1 MLRARARAG
10 HPREAQAAP
19 EAAAEVA
26 ARGRPGASAPGARP
40 RRTASWR
47 PPPDDPDEHAWV
59 HGYIGANLVEPL
71 PGKYAHFYL
80 EYLPTLVDLAAR
92 ASPRRAPARRA
103 RNRAARARAG
113 ARRSVCVWI
122 PTATSAAA
130 AARLAWTREL
140 LEGGGG
146 EARPRARGR
155 APFTPLARLN
165 FSSDCCGGG
174 PGARARCRRAR
185 RAASSPTTRRA
196 CGASASSSRRA
207 SSARAR
213 RRGRSAAHGG
223 GGGGGGGGL
232 FRPAPDS
239 GEPAERSLLYITR
252 DGDLVQTPRS
262 VSNAR
267 EVGAAL
273 AKWARER
280 VPPWRV
286 THVNRLENRTLLEQA
301 LLFRRAAIVV
311 AQHGGALANMLAL
324 RPQRAALV
332 ELPPQKDTC
341 FCEIAGQ
348 IGVHYLP
355 VLKQASGLSAPDRPH
370 PPNQS
375 PRAGARA
382 GTRRPLSRARA

>member
-1 MLRARARAG
+1 M
-10 HPREAQAAP
+10 
-19 EAAAEVA
+19 
-26 ARGRPGASAPGARP
+26 
-40 RRTASWR
+40 RRTPS
-47 PPPDDPDEHAWV
+47 
-59 HGYIGANLVEPL
+59 Y
-71 PGKYAHFYL
+71 
-80 EYLPTLVDLAAR
+80 
-92 ASPRRAPARRA
+92 
-103 RNRAARARAG
+103 
-113 ARRSVCVWI
+113 
-122 PTATSAAA
+122 
-130 AARLAWTREL
+130 
-140 LEGGGG
+140 
-146 EARPRARGR
+146 GR
-155 APFTPLARLN
+155 APLAGLVL
-165 FSSDCCGGG
+165 GGG
-174 PGARARCRRAR
+174 PGARCPVQARATGGKLANNATRVRRFREFLAPRVERALADEEEAR
-185 RAASSPTTRRA
+185 R
-196 CGASASSSRRA
+196 
-207 SSARAR
+207 
-213 RRGRSAAHGG
+213 HGG

-355 VLKQASGLSAPDRPH
+355 VLKQASGRAP
-370 PPNQS
+370 PPIAPIPQIS
-375 PRAGARA
+375 LHA
-382 GTRRPLSRARA
+382 RARARGRAGLSAARA